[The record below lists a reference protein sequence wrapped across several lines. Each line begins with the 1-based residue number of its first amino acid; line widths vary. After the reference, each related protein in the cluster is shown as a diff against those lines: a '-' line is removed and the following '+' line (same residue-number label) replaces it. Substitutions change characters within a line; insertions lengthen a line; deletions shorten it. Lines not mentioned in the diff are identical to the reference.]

1 MYSTQKKQIKN
12 RIINYCVPIFFCR
25 ARLDYLA
32 VWEINTTEVGLGGLG
47 LRDYFFFFFLI
58 FGIIFVARLAK
69 ASYELTSMNELIGD
83 RLWQRWVA
91 RGSMT
96 RNERRS
102 LRITN
107 INVGEIQKN
116 I

>member
-1 MYSTQKKQIKN
+1 
-12 RIINYCVPIFFCR
+12 
-25 ARLDYLA
+25 
-32 VWEINTTEVGLGGLG
+32 
-47 LRDYFFFFFLI
+47 
-58 FGIIFVARLAK
+58 
-69 ASYELTSMNELIGD
+69 MNELIGD
-83 RLWQRWVA
+83 RLWQQWVA
-91 RGSMT
+91 RGCMT